1 MEVTD
6 REAWLLNFYRN
17 SELHGA
23 LLMGKLARNFREP
36 QLLVNLTKHCATE
49 AHHAA
54 LLTETIERARIP
66 FDVTDTIQN
75 YYAAEG
81 GLPKK
86 LVDLLVLS
94 ETLEKR
100 VLASY
105 RAHLNRTDVH
115 PEIRKTLSQIL
126 HEMEEEENGEHAG
139 WIEETLQQQPHEQV
153 EAAET
158 KWRAIDERVAAE
170 LELMVK
176 HRHPERKRQS
186 GSDSKDPDAL
196 P

>member
-1 MEVTD
+1 MKVTE

-23 LLMGKLARNFREP
+23 LLMGKLARNFRDP

-66 FDVTDTIQN
+66 FDVQTDTIQN

-86 LVDLLVLS
+86 LVELLVLS

-105 RAHLNRTDVH
+105 RAHLSRTDVY

-158 KWRAIDERVAAE
+158 KWRAIDRCVAAE
-170 LELMVK
+170 LEQMVEEK
-176 HRHPERKRQS
+176 FSAKAVPK
-186 GSDSKDPDAL
+186 
-196 P
+196 